1 MPKRKHEPEV
11 EQQVEEEQQEAEAE
25 VEEENGAGQGS
36 ESVESGSSSD
46 DMEGPSSAEE
56 ESEDDSDGEAF
67 DSVTVDFDFSEPQ
80 EDDFLGLKVLLT
92 NYLDGV
98 TYDGSGLVDLVLKHS
113 KLGTVIK
120 CEDDVLGV
128 TTVLPLASVAG
139 TRSLSDLGK
148 FLLAR
153 VGPELKDRVQ
163 QSLADKAM
171 GLLLSERLINCPP
184 AVAPPLQQALRED
197 LQAHQGK
204 PRMKHLLLLARA
216 FRDSRPAEQP
226 AGKKGGKGSSSSKAE
241 LIFTQ
246 PEAECCFKHAV
257 WTAEFA
263 ARETQEGRNK
273 SCRPVRLILC
283 IPCAALHRIGQDL
296 EALLGSPAE

>member
-1 MPKRKHEPEV
+1 
-11 EQQVEEEQQEAEAE
+11 
-25 VEEENGAGQGS
+25 
-36 ESVESGSSSD
+36 
-46 DMEGPSSAEE
+46 MEGPSSAEE

-153 VGPELKDRVQ
+153 
-163 QSLADKAM
+163 SLADKAM

-204 PRMKHLLLLARA
+204 
-216 FRDSRPAEQP
+216 
-226 AGKKGGKGSSSSKAE
+226 AE

-246 PEAECCFKHAV
+246 PEVECCFKHAV